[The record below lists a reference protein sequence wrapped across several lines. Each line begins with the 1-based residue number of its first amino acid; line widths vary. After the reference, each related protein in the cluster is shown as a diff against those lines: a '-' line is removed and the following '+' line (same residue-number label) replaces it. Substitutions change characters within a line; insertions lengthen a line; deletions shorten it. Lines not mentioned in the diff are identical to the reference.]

1 MIQGDST
8 EYEILTQA
16 CETLGDNLF
25 TAEIGVR
32 EGKGTSTILE
42 TLKDKKHWHIG
53 IDPYGNLDYQ
63 HYDESSSYTCDYTN
77 SMKLQ
82 LIKDIDY
89 ENFTLFSMGDDEFMK
104 RFSDGVPIYREKKEL
119 INKYDLVHFDGPHKK
134 KELIN
139 KYDLVHFDGPHKT
152 VDVIKEVIF
161 FGERS
166 HAGTVFVFD
175 DYPKFDMDTVLK
187 IIVNQYGFM
196 LLKQGK
202 NKISL
207 KRN

>member
-8 EYEILTQA
+8 EYEILQEA
-16 CETLGDNLF
+16 CKTLNTDNLL

-32 EGKGTSTILE
+32 EGQGSKIILDE
-42 TLKDKKHWHIG
+42 LIFKKHWHIG
-53 IDPYGNLDYQ
+53 IDPYGDIKYS
-63 HYDESSSYTCDYTN
+63 HYDNDEKIKWNGDPTPPTYSN
-77 SMKLQ
+77 SMKKQ
-82 LIKDIDY
+82 LIKDLDY
-89 ENFTLFSMGDDEFMK
+89 PNFTLYQLGDDEFMK
-104 RFSDGVPIYREKKEL
+104 RFEDGVPIYRDKKE
-119 INKYDLVHFDGPHKK
+119 IK
-134 KELIN
+134 N

-152 VDVIKEVIF
+152 VDVLKEAIF

-175 DYPKFDMDTVLK
+175 DYPRFDMDTVLK
-187 IIVNQYGFM
+187 IIVNEYGFM

>member
-8 EYEILTQA
+8 EYEILKEA
-16 CETLGDNLF
+16 CKTLDTDDLF

-32 EGKGTSTILE
+32 QGQGSKIILDE
-42 TLKDKKHWHIG
+42 LIFKKHWHIG
-53 IDPYGNLDYQ
+53 IDPYGDIKYS
-63 HYDESSSYTCDYTN
+63 HYDNDEKIKWNGDSTPPTYPN
-77 SMKLQ
+77 SMKQQ
-82 LIKDIDY
+82 LIKDLDY
-89 ENFTLFSMGDDEFMK
+89 PNFTLYQLGDDEFMK
-104 RFSDGVPIYREKKEL
+104 RFEDGVPIYRDKKE
-119 INKYDLVHFDGPHKK
+119 IKT
-134 KELIN
+134 

-152 VDVIKEVIF
+152 YDVIKEAMF

-175 DYPKFDMDTVLK
+175 DYPKFDMDAVLK
-187 IIVNQYGFM
+187 IIVNEFGFM

>member
-8 EYEILTQA
+8 EYEILQEA
-16 CETLGDNLF
+16 CQTLEGDDLF

-32 EGKGTSTILE
+32 QGQGSKIILDE
-42 TLKDKKHWHIG
+42 LISKKHWHIG

-63 HYDESSSYTCDYTN
+63 HYDKSESYVCDYTN
-77 SMKLQ
+77 EMKHQ
-82 LIKDIDY
+82 LIKDLDY
-89 ENFTLFSMGDDEFMK
+89 KNFTLFPMGDDEFMN
-104 RFSDGVPIYREKKEL
+104 RFSDGVPIYRDKKE
-119 INKYDLVHFDGPHKK
+119 IRNKYDLVHFDGPHKS
-134 KELIN
+134 
-139 KYDLVHFDGPHKT
+139 
-152 VDVIKEVIF
+152 VDVIKESIF

-166 HAGTVFVFD
+166 HAGTVFVYD
-175 DYPKFDMDTVLK
+175 DYPKFDMDSVLK
-187 IIVNQYGFM
+187 IIVNEYGFM

>member
-1 MIQGDST
+1 MIAGDST
-8 EYEILTQA
+8 EYEIITEA
-16 CETLGDNLF
+16 CKTLGDNLL

-32 EGKGTSTILE
+32 QGKGTATILE

-63 HYDESSSYTCDYTN
+63 HYDKSSSYTCDYTN

-89 ENFTLFSMGDDEFMK
+89 ENFTLFPMGDDEFMK
-104 RFSDGVPIYREKKEL
+104 RFSDGVPIYREKKE
-119 INKYDLVHFDGPHKK
+119 I
-134 KELIN
+134 IN

-152 VDVIKEVIF
+152 VDVIKEVVF
-161 FGERS
+161 FSERS

-175 DYPKFDMDTVLK
+175 DYPKFNMDLILK
-187 IIVNQYGFM
+187 VIVNEFGFM

>member
-8 EYEILTQA
+8 EYEILKEA
-16 CETLGDNLF
+16 CKTLDTDDLF

-32 EGKGTSTILE
+32 QGQGSKIILDE
-42 TLKDKKHWHIG
+42 LIFKKHWHIG
-53 IDPYGNLDYQ
+53 IDPYGDIKYS
-63 HYDESSSYTCDYTN
+63 HYDNDEKIKWNGDSTPPTYPN
-77 SMKLQ
+77 SMKQQ
-82 LIKDIDY
+82 LIKDLDY
-89 ENFTLFSMGDDEFMK
+89 PNFTLYQLGDDEFMK
-104 RFSDGVPIYREKKEL
+104 RFEDGVPIYRDKKE
-119 INKYDLVHFDGPHKK
+119 IKT
-134 KELIN
+134 

-152 VDVIKEVIF
+152 YDVIKEVIF

-175 DYPKFDMDTVLK
+175 DYPKFDMDAVLK
-187 IIVNQYGFM
+187 IIVNEYGFM

>member
-8 EYEILTQA
+8 EYEILEQA
-16 CETLGDNLF
+16 CKTLGDDLF

-32 EGKGTSTILE
+32 QGAGSKVILDS
-42 TLKDKKHWHIG
+42 LKDKKHWHIG
-53 IDPYGNLDYQ
+53 IDPYGNLDYE
-63 HYDESSSYTCDYTN
+63 HYDGSGSYTCDYTN

-104 RFSDGVPIYREKKEL
+104 RFHDGVPIYREKKEL
-119 INKYDLVHFDGPHKK
+119 IN
-134 KELIN
+134 N
-139 KYDLVHFDGPHKT
+139 YDLVHFDGPHKT
-152 VDVIKEVIF
+152 VDVLKEVMF
-161 FGERS
+161 FAQRS
-166 HAGTVFVFD
+166 RAGTVFVFD
-175 DYPKFDMDTVLK
+175 DYPKFDMDLILK
-187 IIVNQYGFM
+187 IIVNDYDFM

-202 NKISL
+202 NKIAL

>member
-8 EYEILTQA
+8 EYEILEEA
-16 CETLGDNLF
+16 CKTLGNNLF

-32 EGKGTSTILE
+32 QGAGTKLILD

-53 IDPYGNLDYQ
+53 IDPYGNLDYE
-63 HYDESSSYTCDYTN
+63 HYDNSGSYTCDYTN

-89 ENFTLFSMGDDEFMK
+89 ENFTLFTMEDTEFME
-104 RFSDGVPIYREKKEL
+104 RFDDGVPIYREKKEL
-119 INKYDLVHFDGPHKK
+119 ITN
-134 KELIN
+134 
-139 KYDLVHFDGPHKT
+139 YDLVHFDGPHKT
-152 VDVIKEVIF
+152 TDVLKEVLF
-161 FGERS
+161 FSKRS
-166 HAGTVFVFD
+166 RAGTVFVFD
-175 DYPKFDMDTVLK
+175 DYPKYNMDSILR
-187 IIVNQYGFM
+187 IIVNDYGFM

-202 NKISL
+202 NKIAL

>member
-1 MIQGDST
+1 MIAGDST
-8 EYEILTQA
+8 EYEIITEA
-16 CETLGDNLF
+16 CKTLGDNLL

-32 EGKGTSTILE
+32 QGKGTATILE

-63 HYDESSSYTCDYTN
+63 HYDKSSSYTCDYTN

-89 ENFTLFSMGDDEFMK
+89 ENFTLFPMGDDEFMK
-104 RFSDGVPIYREKKEL
+104 RFSDGVPIYREKKE
-119 INKYDLVHFDGPHKK
+119 I
-134 KELIN
+134 IN

-152 VDVIKEVIF
+152 VDVIKEVVF

-175 DYPKFDMDTVLK
+175 DYPKFNMDLILK
-187 IIVNQYGFM
+187 VIVNEFGFM

>member
-8 EYEILTQA
+8 EYEILKEA
-16 CETLGDNLF
+16 CKTLDTDDLF

-32 EGKGTSTILE
+32 QGQGSKIILDE
-42 TLKDKKHWHIG
+42 LIFKKHWHIG
-53 IDPYGNLDYQ
+53 IDPYGDIKYS
-63 HYDESSSYTCDYTN
+63 HYDNDEKIKWNGDSTPPTYPN
-77 SMKLQ
+77 SMKQQ
-82 LIKDIDY
+82 LIKDLDY
-89 ENFTLFSMGDDEFMK
+89 PNFTLYQLGDDEFIK
-104 RFSDGVPIYREKKEL
+104 RFHDGVPIYRDKKE
-119 INKYDLVHFDGPHKK
+119 IKT
-134 KELIN
+134 

-152 VDVIKEVIF
+152 YDVIKEAIF

-175 DYPKFDMDTVLK
+175 DYPKFDMDAVLK
-187 IIVNQYGFM
+187 IIVNEYGFM

>member
-8 EYEILTQA
+8 EYEILKEA
-16 CETLGDNLF
+16 CKTLDTDDLF

-32 EGKGTSTILE
+32 QGQGSKIILDE
-42 TLKDKKHWHIG
+42 LIFKKHWHIG
-53 IDPYGNLDYQ
+53 VDPYGDIKYS
-63 HYDESSSYTCDYTN
+63 HYDNDEKIKWNGDSTPPTYPN
-77 SMKLQ
+77 SMKQQ
-82 LIKDIDY
+82 LIKDLDY
-89 ENFTLFSMGDDEFMK
+89 PNFTLYQLGDDEFMK
-104 RFSDGVPIYREKKEL
+104 RFEDGVPIYRDKKQ
-119 INKYDLVHFDGPHKK
+119 IKT
-134 KELIN
+134 

-152 VDVIKEVIF
+152 YDVIKEAMF

-166 HAGTVFVFD
+166 HKGTVFVFD
-175 DYPKFDMDTVLK
+175 DYPTFDMDAVLK
-187 IIVNQYGFM
+187 IIVNEFGFM

>member
-8 EYEILTQA
+8 EYEILQEA
-16 CETLGDNLF
+16 CKTLNTDNLL

-32 EGKGTSTILE
+32 EGQGSKIILDE
-42 TLKDKKHWHIG
+42 LIFKKHWHIG
-53 IDPYGNLDYQ
+53 IDPYGDIKYS
-63 HYDESSSYTCDYTN
+63 HYDNDEKIKWNGDSTPPTYPN
-77 SMKLQ
+77 SMKQQ
-82 LIKDIDY
+82 LIKDLDY
-89 ENFTLFSMGDDEFMK
+89 PNFTLYQLGDDEFMK
-104 RFSDGVPIYREKKEL
+104 SFHDGVPIYRDKKQ
-119 INKYDLVHFDGPHKK
+119 IKT
-134 KELIN
+134 

-152 VDVIKEVIF
+152 YDVVKEAIF

-175 DYPKFDMDTVLK
+175 DYPKFDMDAVLK
-187 IIVNQYGFM
+187 IIVNEFGFM